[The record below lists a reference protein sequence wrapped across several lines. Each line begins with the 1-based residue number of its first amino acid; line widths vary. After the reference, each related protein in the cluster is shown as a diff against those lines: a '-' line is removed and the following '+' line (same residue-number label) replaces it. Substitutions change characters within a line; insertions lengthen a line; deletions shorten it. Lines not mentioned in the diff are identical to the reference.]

1 MKKGKNEL
9 LVVFANAVLRNIFLF
24 RNAYV
29 IHNDT
34 MRQKGMMSLLF
45 TSTYSCV
52 SIKSFDVSLKD
63 QWA

>member
-9 LVVFANAVLRNIFLF
+9 LVVFANAVLRNFFLF

-29 IHNDT
+29 IHNDM

-45 TSTYSCV
+45 TAV
-52 SIKSFDVSLKD
+52 SVLKVLMFH
-63 QWA
+63 